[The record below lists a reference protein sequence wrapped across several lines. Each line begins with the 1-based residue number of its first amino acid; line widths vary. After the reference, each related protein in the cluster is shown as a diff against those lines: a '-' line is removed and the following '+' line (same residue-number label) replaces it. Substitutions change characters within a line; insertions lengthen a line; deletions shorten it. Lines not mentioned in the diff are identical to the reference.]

1 MLPRRP
7 LSWRQSI
14 DVPTQRS
21 QVLRPLSDID
31 AYRHFLDTILLKL
44 PDVEE
49 STSCTVMELV
59 KETLN
64 LPMLG

>member
-1 MLPRRP
+1 M
-7 LSWRQSI
+7 
-14 DVPTQRS
+14 
-21 QVLRPLSDID
+21 D

-44 PDVEE
+44 PNVEE
-49 STSCTVMELV
+49 STSCAVMELV